1 MSKSYQKQAMQ
12 TIKPFKVAA
21 RAFIFVV
28 FSALSANAFADSV
41 VKSDVDTDAK
51 TALKLDPYKATYT
64 AYKWGDDVG
73 EASIELSQLTDD
85 KYSLL
90 YTSKVSK
97 FFLSDK
103 RTEHSIFSIQDGEVI
118 ASEYSYSRSGTGPDK
133 SLEVTFTQKNDG
145 QISVDNGE
153 KYPWDGEFDN
163 QIYRLD
169 LAKKLANGETSV
181 TYDFVNYRGQRRQ
194 YGVEVVAN
202 ETLSLPYGKI
212 AAVKVKLIRE
222 SKKRETFAWFAPEL
236 NYALVRLQQFKE
248 GDEQGDIKLNAFTLL

>member
-41 VKSDVDTDAK
+41 VKSDADTDAK
-51 TALKLDPYKATYT
+51 AALNLDPYKATYT

-73 EASIELSQLTDD
+73 EASIELLQLTDD